1 LASSF
6 ALPDLLV
13 ISTARVNMYALLSWL
28 RVKGTRRR
36 RDGRMD
42 FALGVGSTL
51 RLAGNWGQLP
61 KYGATKTT
69 AFRAWQEIVKALKD
83 HVQEQESSKSGK

>member
-1 LASSF
+1 
-6 ALPDLLV
+6 
-13 ISTARVNMYALLSWL
+13 
-28 RVKGTRRR
+28 
-36 RDGRMD
+36 MD